1 MSEVGMR
8 ASADELERVLRR
20 QSPMQD
26 AQHVQRIAD
35 RAIPP

>member
-26 AQHVQRIAD
+26 AKHLRRTAD
-35 RAIPP
+35 RAIPR